1 MVIFQLTYLPCLLH
15 NSVPFSGVVVC
26 YSQSNEFMVYK
37 VKYSFIVRLRI
48 SSRDVQEQW
57 MPVSPHTW
65 DHDIRRYPHF
75 CNSQQYKDSQMSHN
89 SWRELSQ
96 TLQKTQH
103 VSFHFCMDD
112 IFKSICGHMHLRSAS
127 VETMEEPS
135 GRFTATT
142 FLAFVMCSLTKIPQ
156 ISRNRRPIRFLP
168 QRILILFSLTVNR
181 EFWRQCNMQLEVSLD
196 LLTGR
201 WKSFENTNSGEIL
214 QAILKC

>member
-96 TLQKTQH
+96 TLQKTQE
-103 VSFHFCMDD
+103 
-112 IFKSICGHMHLRSAS
+112 LR
-127 VETMEEPS
+127 
-135 GRFTATT
+135 F
-142 FLAFVMCSLTKIPQ
+142 
-156 ISRNRRPIRFLP
+156 
-168 QRILILFSLTVNR
+168 FSLLHGRHIQVNLR
-181 EFWRQCNMQLEVSLD
+181 TYASAVCKCRNHGGAFRAFHGHYFPCICNVFIDKDS
-196 LLTGR
+196 
-201 WKSFENTNSGEIL
+201 TN
-214 QAILKC
+214 QP